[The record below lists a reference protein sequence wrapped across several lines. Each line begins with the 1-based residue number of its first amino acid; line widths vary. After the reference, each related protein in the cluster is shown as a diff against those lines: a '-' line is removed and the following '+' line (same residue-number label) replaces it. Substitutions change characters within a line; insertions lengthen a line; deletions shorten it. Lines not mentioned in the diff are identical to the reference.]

1 MAAFPRKADR
11 VDLAE
16 LERLAGE
23 AERVLW
29 KVEDDVAAA
38 TPEPTQAAN

>member
-1 MAAFPRKADR
+1 MGAFPRKADR

-16 LERLAGE
+16 LQRLAGE

-38 TPEPTQAAN
+38 TSATTQVTG